1 VKRAP
6 AVSGRAPV
14 ASGTGAEAPAAAGG
28 VRVAPVLLR
37 RRWSYRATWAEARA
51 RAGRRGGAGGR
62 RERLGRRCRA
72 MAVAARRR
80 RLCICKR
87 AGEKTE

>member
-6 AVSGRAPV
+6 AGSGRATV
-14 ASGTGAEAPAAAGG
+14 ASGTGADAPAAAGG
-28 VRVAPVLLR
+28 DGAAPVLLG

-62 RERLGRRCRA
+62 WERLGRRCRA
-72 MAVAARRR
+72 TAARRR
-80 RLCICKR
+80 RWLCMR
-87 AGEKTE
+87 EAGEKT

>member
-6 AVSGRAPV
+6 AGSGRAPV
-14 ASGTGAEAPAAAGG
+14 ASGTGAEALAAAGG
-28 VRVAPVLLR
+28 VGVAPMLLGR
-37 RRWSYRATWAEARA
+37 RQSYRATWAKARA

-72 MAVAARRR
+72 TAALDRRRR
-80 RLCICKR
+80 RLCMR
-87 AGEKTE
+87 GAGEKIE